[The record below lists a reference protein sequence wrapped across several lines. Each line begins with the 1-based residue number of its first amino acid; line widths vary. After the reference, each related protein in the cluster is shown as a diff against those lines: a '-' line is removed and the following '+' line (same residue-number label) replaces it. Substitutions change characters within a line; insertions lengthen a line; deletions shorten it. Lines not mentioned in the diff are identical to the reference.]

1 MIILKSL
8 DFAREAHEGQLRK
21 YTEISYIFH
30 PINVGFILTTITD
43 DDEII
48 AAGIL
53 HDVIEDTHAT
63 SDDLLNLF
71 GERITGFV
79 LDVTDVSRPADG
91 NRKVRKAI
99 DREHLEAGAPESKTI
114 KLADIMDNCHA
125 ITKYDPD
132 FARVYLQ
139 EKKDLL
145 PYLSQGNSNLYEK
158 AYKLIY
164 DE

>member
-1 MIILKSL
+1 MLILKAL
-8 DFAREAHEGQLRK
+8 DFAREAHEGKLRK
-21 YTEISYIFH
+21 YTEIPYIFH
-30 PINVGFILTTITD
+30 LINVGFILSTITD

-53 HDVIEDTHAT
+53 HDTLEDTNAT
-63 SDDLLNLF
+63 ADDLLNLF
-71 GERITGFV
+71 RERITGFV
-79 LDVTDVSRPADG
+79 LDVTDVSKLSDG

-99 DREHLEAGAPESKTI
+99 DREHLAAAAPESKTI
-114 KLADIMDNCHA
+114 KLADIIDNTRS
-125 ITKYDPD
+125 IIEYDPA

-158 AYKLIY
+158 AYKIIY
-164 DE
+164 NE